1 LNKIHHYSNHTHTM
15 SAKFAIIVIDGTV
28 QSVVSLTGEEQHY
41 FLIDEDS
48 LEVAAE
54 EHGELEDFSMKQAI
68 TEHLESGNA
77 EMVTDAHLPDDNIQE
92 LINTLYNEKS

>member
-1 LNKIHHYSNHTHTM
+1 
-15 SAKFAIIVIDGTV
+15 
-28 QSVVSLTGEEQHY
+28 
-41 FLIDEDS
+41 
-48 LEVAAE
+48 
-54 EHGELEDFSMKQAI
+54 MKQAI